1 MIKKVYKVTG
11 MDCES
16 CAKMIELDLEDA
28 GVACK
33 CDYTSELLEVEFDG
47 EKVKDENIKKV
58 VGKSG
63 YQLHDHH

>member
-1 MIKKVYKVTG
+1 MIKKIYKITG

-33 CDYTSELLEVEFDG
+33 CDYAAELLEVEYDSKKIKG
-47 EKVKDENIKKV
+47 EDIKKV

-63 YQLHDHH
+63 YQLHDHN